1 MDNVKSKIS
10 NFIVF
15 NFTSKLQKK
24 EMQQLKLFEDVFDS
38 LQKGKLTTIRKGRRS
53 IDLGELRLES
63 VETKRHEIV
72 EVITVYYTRLKQVN
86 TEDLKNDGFRDH
98 LDMWEQMKRFYPDIQ
113 LEDEVTVVKFKMK
126 ERC

>member
-1 MDNVKSKIS
+1 
-10 NFIVF
+10 
-15 NFTSKLQKK
+15 
-24 EMQQLKLFEDVFDS
+24 MQQLKLFEDVFDS